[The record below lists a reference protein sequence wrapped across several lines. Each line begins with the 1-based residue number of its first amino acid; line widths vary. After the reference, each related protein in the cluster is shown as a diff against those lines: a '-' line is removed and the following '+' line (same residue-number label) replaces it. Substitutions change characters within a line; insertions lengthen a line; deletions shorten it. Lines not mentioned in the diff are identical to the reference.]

1 MRYIKTPL
9 RYPGGKSRAA
19 EKLMGSFPTKIEE
32 FREPFLGGGSVALRF
47 SQQYPDT
54 PVWVNDKYSYLYN
67 FWVTLRDQGYDLSE
81 ALIDEKNAA
90 TDESKSRELF
100 DGAKE
105 AISTA
110 SPFRQAVLFWIL
122 NKCSYSGLTENSAFS
137 KTASVQNFTVRGAQ
151 NLKQVSAVIKN
162 WTITCKDYTEVL
174 TPPGENVFA
183 FLDPPYK
190 IKSYLYGTNAELHK
204 GFDHKYFADACI
216 ACPHNWMVTYNIDDE
231 ISEWFKDYHQ
241 ENFQLTY
248 GMQHRGSKNR
258 TQQEVLIKNF
268 NNVTTSPLE
277 VLFV

>member
-19 EKLMGSFPTKIEE
+19 EKLMQSMPNRISE
-32 FREPFLGGGSVALRF
+32 FREPFIGGGSVALRF
-47 SQQYPDT
+47 SQQYPDI
-54 PVWVNDKYSYLYN
+54 PVWVNDKYLYLYN
-67 FWVTLRDQGYDLSE
+67 FWTQLRDHGYDLSE
-81 ALIDEKNAA
+81 ALIEEKNAA
-90 TDESKSRELF
+90 TDESKSRDLF
-100 DGAKE
+100 NAAKE
-105 AISTA
+105 EISSA

-137 KTASVQNFTVRGAQ
+137 KTASIQNFTVRGAQ

-162 WTITCKDYTEVL
+162 WTITCKDYTELL
-174 TPPGENVFA
+174 TPPGENVFI

-204 GFDHKYFADACI
+204 GFDHKAFAEACDACK
-216 ACPHNWMVTYNIDDE
+216 HNWMVTYNIDEE
-231 ISEWFKDYHQ
+231 ISQWFEKYHQ

-248 GMQHRGSKNR
+248 GMQHRGSQNR
-258 TQQEVLIKNF
+258 TQQELLISNF
-268 NNVTTSPLE
+268 ENKTTSPLE